1 MISPGF
7 IEGAAGLPW
16 ARDGLVRKLVVAH
29 RQIIDSGGVPSGMI
43 PGDADAAVDDAAAR
57 MHQIDQ
63 LLQPRLG
70 EQRAFAPVVEPEEPD
85 SVPVEQFGDLRQA
98 FRGKV
103 VFKFRI
109 GGLLKRRI
117 FRDLRPERQAAAGE
131 FPIQPV
137 RIVSAQHDAASVARL
152 FQLPDQVAPERGG
165 FHDIETG
172 YPGIPQRESV
182 VMLGGDHHILH
193 PGVPDFLSPCVRVES
208 RRVELTCECAVFPVW
223 NRAAVRP

>member
-1 MISPGF
+1 MLSPLTASHAPISRSRRTEEAGIEPSAGIGDQTFQQEIRGFPAIIKAVISPGF

-109 GGLLKRRI
+109 GGLLS
-117 FRDLRPERQAAAGE
+117 Q
-131 FPIQPV
+131 
-137 RIVSAQHDAASVARL
+137 
-152 FQLPDQVAPERGG
+152 
-165 FHDIETG
+165 
-172 YPGIPQRESV
+172 
-182 VMLGGDHHILH
+182 
-193 PGVPDFLSPCVRVES
+193 
-208 RRVELTCECAVFPVW
+208 CE
-223 NRAAVRP
+223 